1 MGFFICKSEKNKNK
15 DYDFLLKIKN
25 EKEII
30 PDYITLKIH
39 ICGIEK
45 NDKRIPDIFSNTI
58 NKENSENNLELHQS
72 VLYWLIK
79 LYSKELNENT
89 FNQICDQ
96 IMNDR
101 DNLKINIKQNTILYF
116 EDNPNESHLKNIFLK
131 KIEEIGFIYR
141 PRIIFVTKKKDTF
154 DFRDNR
160 YITNIIWNDDSK
172 DGQKKLFDKII
183 STIWNIDCYFNQR
196 LNEIEK
202 FNIKDPK
209 DIFKGMKENPLDYS
223 INLFLTGLS
232 RGGKSSFINLVRG
245 KLTALESNDKESV
258 TSKLTEYIIDINNKN
273 INDEYCSIKLIDSP
287 GMVYDFNENLKNKD
301 TVLDSIKKAFEDN
314 TINKIDIIL
323 FFFLENSSLES
334 TKEILNIL
342 NEKKFTVIFI
352 INRCL
357 DEEENGESKE
367 ISSTLSF
374 LRVNKFT
381 NLAKKENFIPC
392 NLKSSKKFPF
402 YGMKNIWKRIYEI
415 LEKENHLIM
424 NDRLENEI
432 KDYLNE
438 IEGDK
443 MTDRMNLNDKDEK
456 NKKINNIIIDIKKNT
471 LFNKIQ
477 KNSIILKCRDI
488 SQTSYNTISKLSCV
502 DLNESFDNIPNIH
515 IFESIL
521 FFEIGKNYGFRKK
534 AIYHK
539 FEKLKIKLDEHI
551 DNHSKDPKKA
561 KKKDK
566 HKKEKNKTNQT
577 NIEDNDKE
585 IEKLKKRKK
594 TITKKIKE
602 IIDEAQIIKN
612 IGKELEIYKKQKS
625 EEKKNFFQN
634 NKFIEIIG
642 NISQQL
648 FEEELKKE
656 QFIPYYY
663 KYLKIYRSC
672 FKFIKKLS
680 EKDNWEI
687 YEPEYIYVD
696 SDIEDEIN
704 VNNNNIS
711 INNKTQIQKNIN
723 NNNKNENKINNNLEN
738 NQNEIKNTNSEEIN
752 INIEDTKN
760 IDDNKGN
767 KDFDNK
773 INEKEINTI
782 NSEFNEN
789 KSEIN
794 NNYNENINIEEN

>member
-415 LEKENHLIM
+415 LENENHLIM
-424 NDRLENEI
+424 NDSLEKEI

-438 IEGDK
+438 IENGK

-471 LFNKIQ
+471 LFSKIQ

-502 DLNESFDNIPNIH
+502 DLSESFDNIPNIH
-515 IFESIL
+515 ILESIL
-521 FFEIGKNYGFRKK
+521 YFEIGKNYGFQKK
-534 AIYHK
+534 DIFYK
-539 FEKLKIKLDEHI
+539 FEKLKIKLDEYI

-561 KKKDK
+561 MKKDK
-566 HKKEKNKTNQT
+566 HKKEKNKANQI

-602 IIDEAQIIKN
+602 IIDEAEIIKN

-625 EEKKNFFQN
+625 EENKNFFQN

-656 QFIPYYY
+656 QYIPYYY

-711 INNKTQIQKNIN
+711 INNKTQIQNNIN

-738 NQNEIKNTNSEEIN
+738 NQNEIKNTNNEEIN

-760 IDDNKGN
+760 TDDNKGN
-767 KDFDNK
+767 EDLQNK

-794 NNYNENINIEEN
+794 NNYNENINNEEK